1 MATKTLTPYEAR
13 LLAQREALVG
23 RIAQLEVQL
32 ETAKNDAATRLAELP
47 PGHELA
53 EQSALR
59 PVMEGQAKLD
69 AYREA
74 LLT

>member
-1 MATKTLTPYEAR
+1 MTQETMCPYEATLR
-13 LLAQREALVG
+13 AQHSVLTA
-23 RIAQLEVQL
+23 RIAQLQGQL
-32 ETAKNDAATRLAELP
+32 AQAKGDAATRLAELP